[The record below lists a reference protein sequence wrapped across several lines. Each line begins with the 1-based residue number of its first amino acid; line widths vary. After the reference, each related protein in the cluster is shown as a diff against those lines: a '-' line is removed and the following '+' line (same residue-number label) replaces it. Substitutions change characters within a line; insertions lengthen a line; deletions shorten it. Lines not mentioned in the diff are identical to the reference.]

1 MIKGQDI
8 RVGIGDVGE
17 LAGDLIM
24 TPGATACVMVVQG
37 SGNSRKNHRNEVIV
51 EELIKS
57 GYNIVLLDLLTFDEK
72 IVDLGNH
79 HMRFEVYPLAHRLC
93 SAINWFR
100 EQKAFKHMPLGLFG
114 AGAGCASA
122 LLAAAQLDRE
132 VGAVVSRGGRPDL
145 AGTYL
150 PLVKAPTLLITGSDD
165 ATTLQFNKEAISK
178 MRCPHE
184 LEIVEGASHLF
195 VEPGKLEEVA
205 NLAIAWFNRFLA
217 AEGMKKAL

>member
-24 TPGATACVMVVQG
+24 PPGADALVMVLQG

-51 EELIKS
+51 EELNKS
-57 GYNIVLLDLLTFDEK
+57 GFGVTLLDLLTFDEK

-79 HMRFEVYPLAHRLC
+79 HMRYEVYPLAHRLC
-93 SAINWFR
+93 SAINWLR
-100 EQKAFKHMPLGLFG
+100 EQKETRKMPLGLFG
-114 AGAGCASA
+114 AGAGSAAA

-132 VGAVVSRGGRPDL
+132 VQAVVSRGGRPDL

-150 PLVKAPTLLITGSDD
+150 PLVKAPTLLIAGGDD
-165 ATTLQFNKEAISK
+165 ATILQFNKEAMSR

-195 VEPGKLEEVA
+195 AEPGKLEDVA
-205 NLAIAWFNRFLA
+205 ALSIAWFARFL
-217 AEGMKKAL
+217 K

>member
-24 TPGATACVMVVQG
+24 PPGASALVLVVQG

-51 EELIKS
+51 EELS
-57 GYNIVLLDLLTFDEK
+57 RTGFCVALLDLLTFDEK

-79 HMRFEVYPLAHRLC
+79 HLRNEVYPLAHRLC
-93 SAINWFR
+93 SAINWLR
-100 EQKAFKHMPLGLFG
+100 EKKETRSMPLGLFG
-114 AGAGCASA
+114 AGAGSAAA

-132 VGAVVSRGGRPDL
+132 VRAVVSRGGRPNL

-150 PLVKAPTLLITGSDD
+150 PLVKAPTLLIAGGEDT
-165 ATTLQFNKEAISK
+165 AILQFNKEAMSK

-184 LEIVEGASHLF
+184 LEVVEGASHLF
-195 VEPGKLEEVA
+195 SEPGKLEEVA
-205 NLAIAWFNRFLA
+205 ALSVAWFSRFL
-217 AEGMKKAL
+217 GPSGK